1 MELDF
6 ILDIIEENG
15 YLGLFLWLWFGVVG
29 MPVPNEIIAMTV
41 GLAASLGTLNP
52 VCIFLSTYLGIVAAL
67 TTSYLAGKY
76 IGVRLLP
83 FFRKSKRMAR
93 TIDRSFQSIEKYHA
107 FSLLFSYF
115 IPGLRNFVPFIYGL
129 SKLSYKVFALFAYS
143 GAFIWLSIVFSLG
156 YWFGDQKE
164 ILVEYETELLLMGS
178 IVFVCAF
185 LLIKVINRKKVKKL
199 RRSSSL

>member
-6 ILDIIEENG
+6 ILDIIAENG
-15 YLGLFLWLWFGVVG
+15 YIGLFLWLWFGVVG
-29 MPVPNEIIAMTV
+29 MPVPNELIAMTV
-41 GLAASLGTLNP
+41 GVAASLGTLNP
-52 VCIFLSTYLGIVAAL
+52 ILIFLSTYFGIVAAL

-83 FFRKSKRMAR
+83 FFQKSKRMAR
-93 TIDRSFQSIEKYHA
+93 TIDRSFQSIEKHHA

-129 SKLSYKVFALFAYS
+129 SKLSYKAFAIFAYS
-143 GAFIWLSIVFSLG
+143 GAFIWLSIAFSIG

-164 ILVEYETELLLMGS
+164 ILVQYDTEFLLMGS
-178 IVFVCAF
+178 IAFVFSF
-185 LLIKVINRKKVKKL
+185 LLLKIINRKKGKKL
-199 RRSSSL
+199 RRSQTL